1 MKQLDDF
8 TMKQATDYLIKKYAD
23 ERNISVKQARKLF
36 INAILYNT
44 VVESIGEQIDFL
56 LEGT

>member
-8 TMKQATDYLIKKYAD
+8 TMKQARDYLIKKYAD
-23 ERNISVKQARKLF
+23 ERHISVKQARKLF

-56 LEGT
+56 LEDA

>member
-36 INAILYNT
+36 ITAILYNT